1 MNNLEKVFAII
12 REALAIY
19 ETTKVTITADGDVVF
34 EPQRAYTAE
43 TMDREER
50 LKAWL
55 DEHFDEWMGEGIA
68 AYYND

>member
-1 MNNLEKVFAII
+1 MPNLEKVFAII
-12 REALAIY
+12 REALTIY
-19 ETTKVTITADGDVVF
+19 DTTKVTITADGDVVF

-43 TMDREER
+43 AMDREDR

-55 DEHFDEWMGEGIA
+55 DEHFDEWMSEGVA